1 MDINKFGLFIK
12 KLRVDNGLTQEELA
26 QKIPIDRTAVSKW
39 ERGVTMPDSSSLLRL
54 SKIFNV
60 TINDLLNGDYVNKN
74 DEKVI
79 VNLYEAN
86 YKNKKIIKI
95 ISFLMI
101 LLVISFLFIY
111 FIFSFKKTRLY
122 KVNGQSENYEVNDG
136 FLLYTNEVYYFYL
149 GNLINKNNKNIDKV
163 ELLLE
168 NNNKS
173 EVVYKGDF
181 TNTFLTD
188 FYGYDEYDLIA
199 FAKKD
204 YSVILKIFFEDNEE
218 SMKLNFLKDYI
229 NNYFIPKKRVKS
241 SFIKAKNDIRVNK
254 NIEILINKIKHDE
267 NININNDYILK
278 YNSNTKIV
286 TVFSNDNSQI
296 WNYDISLDTLSY
308 FGDKDIFTY
317 NTKLECISSKC
328 ENANDEI
335 ARFWKIINDF
345 IS

>member
-173 EVVYKGDF
+173 EVVYKGDL

-188 FYGYDEYDLIA
+188 FYGYDEYDLID

-254 NIEILINKIKHDE
+254 NIEKLINKIKHDE

>member
-149 GNLINKNNKNIDKV
+149 GNLINKNNKNIDKI

-188 FYGYDEYDLIA
+188 FYGYDEYDLID
-199 FAKKD
+199 FTKKD

-229 NNYFIPKKRVKS
+229 NNCFIPKKRVKS

-254 NIEILINKIKHDE
+254 NIEKLINKIKHDE

>member
-1 MDINKFGLFIK
+1 MDINKIGSFIK

-54 SKIFNV
+54 SDIFNV

-95 ISFLMI
+95 ISSLMI
-101 LLVISFLFIY
+101 LLIISFLFIY

-136 FLLYTNEVYYFYL
+136 FLIYTNDVYYFYL

-163 ELLLE
+163 ELLLK
-168 NNNKS
+168 NNNNS
-173 EVVYKGDF
+173 EVVYKGDYI
-181 TNTFLTD
+181 NVLLTD
-188 FYGYDEYDLIA
+188 FYGYDEYDLIN
-199 FAKKD
+199 FVKKD
-204 YSVILKIFFEDNEE
+204 YSVILKIYFGDNEE
-218 SMKLNFLKDYI
+218 NIKLNFLNDYI
-229 NNYFIPKKRVKS
+229 NNYFIPKKRDKS
-241 SFIKAKNDIRVNK
+241 SLIKAKDDIKVNE
-254 NIEILINKIKHDE
+254 NIETLISKIKPDE
-267 NININNDYILK
+267 NININNEYILN
-278 YNSNTKIV
+278 YSSNTKIV
-286 TVFSNDNSQI
+286 TVFSNDNSEI
-296 WNYDISLDTLSY
+296 WNYDVNVNTLSY
-308 FGDKDIFTY
+308 FSDKDTFIY
-317 NTKLECISSKC
+317 NKKVECISDKC

-335 ARFWKIINDF
+335 ARFWNIINDF

>member
-12 KLRVDNGLTQEELA
+12 KLRMDNGLTQEELA

-39 ERGVTMPDSSSLLRL
+39 ERGITMPDSSSLLRL
-54 SKIFNV
+54 SDIFNV

-95 ISFLMI
+95 ILFLLI

-136 FLLYTNEVYYFYL
+136 FLIYTNEVYYFYL
-149 GNLINKNNKNIDKV
+149 GDLINKNNKNIDKV

-168 NNNKS
+168 NNNNS
-173 EVVYKGDF
+173 EVVYGGDYI
-181 TNTFLTD
+181 NVLLTD
-188 FYGYDEYDLIA
+188 FYGYDEYDLIN
-199 FAKKD
+199 FVKKG
-204 YSVILKIFFEDNEE
+204 YSVILKIYFEDNEE
-218 SMKLNFLKDYI
+218 NIKLNFLNDYI

-241 SFIKAKNDIRVNK
+241 YSIKTKDDIKVNET
-254 NIEILINKIKHDE
+254 IETLISKIKSDE
-267 NININNDYILK
+267 NININNEYILN
-278 YNSNTKIV
+278 YSSNTKIV
-286 TVFSNDNSQI
+286 TVFSNDNSKI

-308 FGDKDIFTY
+308 FGDKDTFTY
-317 NTKLECISSKC
+317 NTKLECISGKC

-335 ARFWKIINDF
+335 SRFWNIINDF

>member
-173 EVVYKGDF
+173 EVVYKGDV

>member
-79 VNLYEAN
+79 VNLYETN

-181 TNTFLTD
+181 TNTILTD
-188 FYGYDEYDLIA
+188 FYGYDEYGLID

-204 YSVILKIFFEDNEE
+204 YSVILKFFFEDNEE

-241 SFIKAKNDIRVNK
+241 SFKKAKNDIRVNK
-254 NIEILINKIKHDE
+254 NIEKLINKIKHDE

-296 WNYDISLDTLSY
+296 WNYDISLDTLSF
-308 FGDKDIFTY
+308 FGDKDTFTY

>member
-149 GNLINKNNKNIDKV
+149 GNIINKNNKNIDKV

-181 TNTFLTD
+181 TNTFLID
-188 FYGYDEYDLIA
+188 FYGYDEYDLID

-229 NNYFIPKKRVKS
+229 NNCFIPKKRVKS

-254 NIEILINKIKHDE
+254 NIEKLINKIKHDE

-278 YNSNTKIV
+278 YNSNTKLV

>member
-79 VNLYEAN
+79 VNLYETN

-136 FLLYTNEVYYFYL
+136 FLLYTN
-149 GNLINKNNKNIDKV
+149 D
-163 ELLLE
+163 
-168 NNNKS
+168 
-173 EVVYKGDF
+173 
-181 TNTFLTD
+181 
-188 FYGYDEYDLIA
+188 
-199 FAKKD
+199 
-204 YSVILKIFFEDNEE
+204 
-218 SMKLNFLKDYI
+218 
-229 NNYFIPKKRVKS
+229 
-241 SFIKAKNDIRVNK
+241 
-254 NIEILINKIKHDE
+254 
-267 NININNDYILK
+267 
-278 YNSNTKIV
+278 
-286 TVFSNDNSQI
+286 
-296 WNYDISLDTLSY
+296 
-308 FGDKDIFTY
+308 
-317 NTKLECISSKC
+317 
-328 ENANDEI
+328 
-335 ARFWKIINDF
+335 
-345 IS
+345 

>member
-181 TNTFLTD
+181 TNTILTD
-188 FYGYDEYDLIA
+188 FYGYDEYGLID

-241 SFIKAKNDIRVNK
+241 SFKKAKNDIRVNK
-254 NIEILINKIKHDE
+254 NIKKLINKIKHDE

-296 WNYDISLDTLSY
+296 WNYDISLDTLSF
-308 FGDKDIFTY
+308 FGDKDTFTY